1 METNRTASSAK
12 ELIRQGI
19 EVFRSGDKPGAVA
32 YFEQA
37 TQLDPHNQNA
47 WLWLAGAT
55 EDVTA
60 TCQYLERVVTLN
72 PDNSQGQRAREALRQ
87 LQPAAPAPEP
97 PPVAPAPAPP
107 EPEFDAGGGE
117 TIREGRW
124 DCTFCGTVG
133 VLGRHHTCPNCGRT
147 RPEDTHFYLP
157 EDAPEVTDPEQLR
170 QAMLGPDWVCNYCDT
185 GNSAGNEQCRQC
197 GAPREADSGVYV
209 VTTESLAKA
218 PPEPAAPAPEPLAP
232 GIMKALRFARPS
244 RILLL
249 SIFLVPVLTLGAS
262 AVGIL
267 FNTIVN
273 SYTTERAVTVEGFS
287 WERTVD
293 IEEYR
298 TLTEED
304 WSVPSGGRVLSQN
317 QEIHHYD
324 DVLEGYETRTR
335 EVTERV
341 QVGTETYTC
350 GRTSEGNGYY
360 RDRECTRP
368 RYENRTR
375 TETYEDPVYR
385 QEPVY
390 RTRYTY
396 EIDRWV
402 PDRTAEA
409 ADDDHDPHWPDF
421 TLDDKERESGRD
433 ETYVVHTTD
442 NKDRDYDIEVQEAV
456 WEELDE
462 GDTQMLEFNLLGEP
476 MGFVET
482 ESESATTSE

>member
-1 METNRTASSAK
+1 
-12 ELIRQGI
+12 
-19 EVFRSGDKPGAVA
+19 
-32 YFEQA
+32 
-37 TQLDPHNQNA
+37 
-47 WLWLAGAT
+47 
-55 EDVTA
+55 
-60 TCQYLERVVTLN
+60 
-72 PDNSQGQRAREALRQ
+72 
-87 LQPAAPAPEP
+87 
-97 PPVAPAPAPP
+97 
-107 EPEFDAGGGE
+107 
-117 TIREGRW
+117 
-124 DCTFCGTVG
+124 
-133 VLGRHHTCPNCGRT
+133 
-147 RPEDTHFYLP
+147 
-157 EDAPEVTDPEQLR
+157 
-170 QAMLGPDWVCNYCDT
+170 
-185 GNSAGNEQCRQC
+185 
-197 GAPREADSGVYV
+197 
-209 VTTESLAKA
+209 
-218 PPEPAAPAPEPLAP
+218 
-232 GIMKALRFARPS
+232 MKALRFASPS

-249 SIFLVPVLTLGAS
+249 SIFLLPVLTLGA
-262 AVGIL
+262 AAIGIL
-267 FNTIVN
+267 FHTIVN

-304 WSVPSGGRVLSQN
+304 WSVPSGGRIINESR
-317 QEIHHYD
+317 EIHHYD

-335 EVTERV
+335 EVSERV

-350 GRTSEGNGYY
+350 GRTSQGNGYY

-375 TETYEDPVYR
+375 TETYEEPVYR

-396 EIDRWV
+396 EIDRWE

-421 TLDDKERESGRD
+421 TLDDKEREAGRD

-442 NKDRDYDIEVQEAV
+442 SKDRDYDIEVQEDV
-456 WEELDE
+456 WMELDE

-476 MGFVET
+476 MGFVEP